1 MKEKTIDF
9 VIVNT
14 RFYLMSYVGARF
26 AHKNKIS
33 AIVIEHGTGH
43 FTVNNRFF
51 DSLGHIYEH
60 FISIILKRNVKD
72 YYGVSLE
79 CNKWLKHF
87 KITAKGVL
95 YNAINIEQIINL
107 YEKRNQDIEKK
118 IEYKSSDIVITF
130 TGRLIKEKGVCKL
143 LAAFKAIKEKFPDL
157 KLCIAGDGN
166 LYNEIVLEKE
176 HGIYVLGKLSFENV
190 VGLLKLSDIFCL
202 PTDYPEGLPTS
213 ILEAVA
219 CKCYVITSAMG
230 GAKELI
236 LDSTY
241 GTVLQNNSVGELEK
255 KLVEI
260 ISNRERREK
269 AVKKSYEKICS
280 EFTWKRTA
288 DKIIEIFE
296 KTGGKDRLKN
306 VE

>member
-1 MKEKTIDF
+1 MQIT
-9 VIVNT
+9 
-14 RFYLMSYVGARF
+14 SC
-26 AHKNKIS
+26 
-33 AIVIEHGTGH
+33 
-43 FTVNNRFF
+43 
-51 DSLGHIYEH
+51 
-60 FISIILKRNVKD
+60 ILKQ
-72 YYGVSLE
+72 
-79 CNKWLKHF
+79 LK
-87 KITAKGVL
+87 K
-95 YNAINIEQIINL
+95 
-107 YEKRNQDIEKK
+107 
-118 IEYKSSDIVITF
+118 
-130 TGRLIKEKGVCKL
+130 
-143 LAAFKAIKEKFPDL
+143 KFPDL

-280 EFTWKRTA
+280 ELH
-288 DKIIEIFE
+288 
-296 KTGGKDRLKN
+296 GKELQIK
-306 VE
+306 

>member
-1 MKEKTIDF
+1 MKLYW
-9 VIVNT
+9 
-14 RFYLMSYVGARF
+14 R
-26 AHKNKIS
+26 KNI
-33 AIVIEHGTGH
+33 
-43 FTVNNRFF
+43 
-51 DSLGHIYEH
+51 
-60 FISIILKRNVKD
+60 
-72 YYGVSLE
+72 
-79 CNKWLKHF
+79 
-87 KITAKGVL
+87 
-95 YNAINIEQIINL
+95 
-107 YEKRNQDIEKK
+107 
-118 IEYKSSDIVITF
+118 
-130 TGRLIKEKGVCKL
+130 
-143 LAAFKAIKEKFPDL
+143 
-157 KLCIAGDGN
+157 
-166 LYNEIVLEKE
+166 
-176 HGIYVLGKLSFENV
+176 GIYVAWKVIIENV

-255 KLVEI
+255 NWWRLFPIE
-260 ISNRERREK
+260 REEK
-269 AVKKSYEKICS
+269 KQLKNHMKKICS

-296 KTGGKDRLKN
+296 KNGGKDRLKN